1 MGGVAAQVRG
11 MTVPLKTLTKR
22 EATFLAEFPFKSE
35 A

>member
-1 MGGVAAQVRG
+1 MGGVAAQVQG

-22 EATFLAEFPFKSE
+22 EATFLTEFPFKSE